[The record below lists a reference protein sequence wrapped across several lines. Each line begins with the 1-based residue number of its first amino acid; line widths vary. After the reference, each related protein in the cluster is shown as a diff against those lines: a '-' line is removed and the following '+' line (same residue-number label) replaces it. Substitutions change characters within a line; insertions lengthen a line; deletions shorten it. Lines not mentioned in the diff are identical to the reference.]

1 MLTIIIITGV
11 LLAIVTYFMT
21 QNANMEEEALSST
34 QYWQDNTIPENEDE
48 SQLERVNRL
57 MKEHEDYY
65 GL

>member
-1 MLTIIIITGV
+1 MLTIIIITGI